1 MQARIMA
8 PAGVGNH
15 DSEFV
20 DVQRRL
26 GILRVGLMLVVG
38 LLALRLWHLQIHEG
52 PYYRDLS
59 ENNRTRAVIL
69 EPARGLIYDRNGVL
83 LANNVPSFSLYV
95 TLEDVKDRQGL
106 VSTLA
111 TLLNLEPDFVNKK
124 LSAGRGSKLQPRKIK
139 DRLTLREAT
148 IIEAH
153 RLDLPGVMIQVES
166 QRNYPGGAIAAH
178 LLGYVGEIS
187 AEQLEKPEFADLHQG
202 SIVGQYAVEKFY
214 DREVRGRSGQK
225 NVEVDAL
232 GHEKRAVVADKPIA
246 GDDLYLTIDVR
257 LQKLAEDLLDEDTG
271 AIVALDPTNG
281 DVLAMASRPTFDPN
295 VLSKELTS
303 KQWVEIVQDEGRP
316 LNNRATQGQYPP
328 GSTFKVVM
336 AAAALETNTMTSSS
350 TVRCAGGYQFGNRL
364 FRDWKAS
371 GHGLVDMTHALVH
384 SCDVYFYTIG
394 QRMGIDTIADYA
406 KQFGLGRE
414 TGVELPSERIGIV
427 PSTAWKQKAKGQ
439 PWFPGETISASIGQG
454 YVTVTPLQMASVIG
468 TIANNGLAFKP
479 RIVKSV
485 VERDSGLRKDVEPSL
500 RGRLDVKPATLKL
513 IKEALASVVIEGT
526 GTRAKSS
533 LVSIAGKTGTA
544 QTAALRTGPEKDI
557 PKKFRDHAWFV
568 AFAPVDKPK
577 IAVAV
582 LAEHMGHGGSA
593 AAPLAK
599 EVIEAHVKFSGAH
612 PVMQAVA
619 GRSAPS
625 SDPGPRHRHD

>member
-1 MQARIMA
+1 VVIASVRNQD
-8 PAGVGNH
+8 H
-15 DSEFV
+15 EFV

-26 GILRVGLMLVVG
+26 GILRVGLMLVVA
-38 LLALRLWHLQIHEG
+38 LLALRLWHLQIREG

-59 ENNRTRAVIL
+59 ENNRTRAVTL
-69 EPARGLIYDRNGVL
+69 EPARGLIYDRHGVL

-95 TLEDVKDRQGL
+95 TLEDVKDRQAL
-106 VSTLA
+106 VSMLA
-111 TLLNLEPDFVNKK
+111 DLVNLEPDFINKK
-124 LSAGRGSKLQPRKIK
+124 LSVGRLSKLQPRKIK

-166 QRNYPGGAIAAH
+166 QRNYPGGSVAAH

-202 SIVGQYAVEKFY
+202 SIVGQYAVEKFF
-214 DREVRGRSGQK
+214 DREVRGRPGQK
-225 NVEVDAL
+225 SVEVDAL
-232 GHEKRAVVADKPIA
+232 GHEKRAVVAAKPVA
-246 GDDLYLTIDVR
+246 GDDLYLTIDAR
-257 LQKLAEDLLDEDTG
+257 LQKLAEELLGEDTG

-281 DVLAMASRPTFDPN
+281 DILAMASRPTFDPN

-303 KQWVEIVQDEGRP
+303 KQWIEIVQDEGRP
-316 LNNRATQGQYPP
+316 LTNRATQGQYPP
-328 GSTFKVVM
+328 GSTFKIVM
-336 AAAALETNTMTSSS
+336 AAAALETNTMSTTS
-350 TVRCAGGYQFGNRL
+350 TVRCTGGYQFGNRL

-371 GHGLVDMTHALVH
+371 GHGQVDMTHALVH
-384 SCDVYFYTIG
+384 SCDVYFYTVG

-406 KQFGLGRE
+406 IQFGLGHE
-414 TGVELPSERIGIV
+414 TGVELPSERVGIV
-427 PSTAWKQKAKGQ
+427 PSTAWKQKARGQ

-454 YVTVTPLQMASVIG
+454 YVTVTPLQMASVIA
-468 TIANNGLAFKP
+468 TVANDGVVFKP
-479 RIVKSV
+479 RIVKAV
-485 VERDSGLRKDVEPSL
+485 LERDSGRRIDFEPSR
-500 RGRLDVKPATLKL
+500 RGQLDIKPATLKV
-513 IKEALASVVIEGT
+513 IKEALAGVVREGT

-557 PKKFRDHAWFV
+557 PRKLRDHAWFV
-568 AFAPVDKPK
+568 AFAPLDAPK

-599 EVIEAHVKFSGAH
+599 ELIESYVRFSDNPPTVQTTKNHLAYTPRRG
-612 PVMQAVA
+612 PV
-619 GRSAPS
+619 PS
-625 SDPGPRHRHD
+625 P